1 MAEVA
6 AESLGI
12 TSAKLKKLGLVDEI
26 VSEPL
31 GGAHREYEITM
42 KNVKKTLKDQLIQLM
57 TIPTDE
63 LLKNRYE
70 RLISFGQ
77 HSHSE
82 K

>member
-31 GGAHREYEITM
+31 GGAHRDYEVTM
-42 KNVKKTLKDQLIQLM
+42 KNVKQNSKRSIDPIKD
-57 TIPTDE
+57 
-63 LLKNRYE
+63 N
-70 RLISFGQ
+70 SN
-77 HSHSE
+77 
-82 K
+82 

>member
-31 GGAHREYEITM
+31 GGAHRDYE
-42 KNVKKTLKDQLIQLM
+42 
-57 TIPTDE
+57 
-63 LLKNRYE
+63 
-70 RLISFGQ
+70 
-77 HSHSE
+77 SHNE
-82 K
+82 KC